1 MKVDIR
7 EERAAMDERRLAA
20 LETLS
25 AVIKW
30 LKETKPSEIF
40 YVEGEGKGKTPAPS
54 MSDEHLRI
62 IWQRWVA
69 KASDVLERSAL
80 IPDLLLSDIERLF
93 KGKDKDTDA
102 PAAGTP

>member
-1 MKVDIR
+1 MDIR
-7 EERAAMDERRLAA
+7 EERAAMDERRLAS

-25 AVIKW
+25 AIVKW

-54 MSDEHLRI
+54 MSDEHLRV

-69 KASDVLERSAL
+69 KASDVLERSAI

-93 KGKDKDTDA
+93 KGKDGDGNA
-102 PAAGTP
+102 SAAGTP